1 MSPVLF
7 WVYQCCFTENGPVN
21 CVLLG
26 GFCAKKREFSYKKSK
41 SKQTGSGQY
50 RSPMVEF
57 CGKLQKNKGEEI

>member
-1 MSPVLF
+1 M
-7 WVYQCCFTENGPVN
+7 N

-57 CGKLQKNKGEEI
+57 FGKLQKNKGEEI